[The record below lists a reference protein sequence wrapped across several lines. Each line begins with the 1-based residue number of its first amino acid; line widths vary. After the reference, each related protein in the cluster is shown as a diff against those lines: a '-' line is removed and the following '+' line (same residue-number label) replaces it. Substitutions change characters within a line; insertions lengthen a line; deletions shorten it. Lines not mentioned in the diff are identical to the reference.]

1 MNRRRSSSLNRRAR
15 RRPTRLAG
23 SSPASAHRRNDASL
37 ARRNRAASRVVS
49 NLSLNALRMT
59 VMLSTN
65 GSECHTQSHIIQA
78 YARVPRRSRTDGLTA
93 REVEI
98 LQRVTSGLTNRQLAE
113 ELGVSTRTIDAHLR
127 SVYAK
132 LGVKSRSAAT
142 RYAIEHHL
150 V

>member
-1 MNRRRSSSLNRRAR
+1 
-15 RRPTRLAG
+15 
-23 SSPASAHRRNDASL
+23 
-37 ARRNRAASRVVS
+37 
-49 NLSLNALRMT
+49 
-59 VMLSTN
+59 
-65 GSECHTQSHIIQA
+65 
-78 YARVPRRSRTDGLTA
+78 VPRRSRTDGLTA

-98 LQRVTSGLTNRQLAE
+98 LRRVTSGLTNRQLAE

-142 RYAIEHHL
+142 RYAIENDL

>member
-1 MNRRRSSSLNRRAR
+1 M
-15 RRPTRLAG
+15 
-23 SSPASAHRRNDASL
+23 
-37 ARRNRAASRVVS
+37 
-49 NLSLNALRMT
+49 
-59 VMLSTN
+59 
-65 GSECHTQSHIIQA
+65 
-78 YARVPRRSRTDGLTA
+78 PRRSRTDGLTA

-98 LQRVTSGLTNRQLAE
+98 LRRGTSGLTNRQLAE

>member
-1 MNRRRSSSLNRRAR
+1 M
-15 RRPTRLAG
+15 
-23 SSPASAHRRNDASL
+23 
-37 ARRNRAASRVVS
+37 
-49 NLSLNALRMT
+49 
-59 VMLSTN
+59 
-65 GSECHTQSHIIQA
+65 
-78 YARVPRRSRTDGLTA
+78 PRRSRTDGLTD